1 LSVPSALAVNSY
13 WISTKDESACIVSA
27 VVQNDRQ
34 EEMRIRNT
42 NGLTEAILVMDLH
55 MRNPEDLCRLLVF
68 RNTTLNGT
76 VIEWKP
82 MLCVTEKRE
91 NIYHGYVV
99 MPPEFNFNQ
108 PLVITLG
115 DRTINASFNP

>member
-27 VVQNDRQ
+27 VVQYDRQ
-34 EEMRIRNT
+34 EEMRIRNS
-42 NGLTEAILVMDLH
+42 NGLNEPILVMDLH

-68 RNTTLNGT
+68 RNKALNGAML
-76 VIEWKP
+76 EWKP

-108 PLVITLG
+108 PLIITLG
-115 DRTINASFNP
+115 DRTINAVFNP